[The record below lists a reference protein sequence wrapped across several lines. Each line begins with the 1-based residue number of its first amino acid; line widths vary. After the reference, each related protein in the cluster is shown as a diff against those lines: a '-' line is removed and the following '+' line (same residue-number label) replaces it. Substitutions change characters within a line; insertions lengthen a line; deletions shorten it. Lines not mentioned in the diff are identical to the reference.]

1 MPDWV
6 VVDRTCALKAELCG
20 GGCRG
25 RWRDREEI
33 VLLGFAIE
41 AAGSTSTRKRLSLS
55 AQLARGWPCASCDE
69 HCSSRFARKENS
81 KKKTDE
87 DVNLGFKFGQF
98 EPLLWAKFS
107 CASKLLTFN
116 HPGFGNTNDYWT
128 PICGPFNLKNHWYVL
143 F

>member
-1 MPDWV
+1 
-6 VVDRTCALKAELCG
+6 
-20 GGCRG
+20 
-25 RWRDREEI
+25 

-143 F
+143 IILATSWTFDLVNVSIRRLAIPGLSFNQCRK